1 MVEKKALDSNGEVTR
16 ERKGLPRTNLP
27 VVLPTNPTFLK
38 QSNLIT
44 LMTGDFK
51 TVQLRVIISVIEKL
65 QVAIEQSI
73 SFFNNTGTIP
83 FEQLSLFQE
92 YNDRITIKLAYKDI
106 GVDPD
111 QYREVKKAV
120 KSLITLPVEFD
131 VTDPE
136 TGEPCWLVTGLFL
149 RAHGQNNKYAR
160 SFTLEMDREVAK
172 MFVRVDK
179 GFTRY
184 IKEIAYKSQSRY
196 TVRMYMLISSW
207 KEKGGFSIY
216 VDKFRKFLKLEEKYP
231 NYKDLYK
238 RIIRPVYEDLF
249 ENADCW
255 FEVAEVYRDINDT
268 QPYKLN
274 FKIVRSAPSKKEE
287 ETLSLQKRNIGEL
300 LRRHARMREP
310 QVLDILN
317 KITLENYQRVLN
329 KTVYLCEYIS
339 NNWQS
344 ISSIPDYFHAV
355 LTKELQP
362 ECGLIGE
369 PTE

>member
-111 QYREVKKAV
+111 QYGEVKKAV

-160 SFTLEMDREVAK
+160 SFTLEMILTTK
-172 MFVRVDK
+172 
-179 GFTRY
+179 TY
-184 IKEIAYKSQSRY
+184 IKESSGRY
-196 TVRMYMLISSW
+196 MRI
-207 KEKGGFSIY
+207 
-216 VDKFRKFLKLEEKYP
+216 FL
-231 NYKDLYK
+231 
-238 RIIRPVYEDLF
+238 
-249 ENADCW
+249 
-255 FEVAEVYRDINDT
+255 
-268 QPYKLN
+268 
-274 FKIVRSAPSKKEE
+274 
-287 ETLSLQKRNIGEL
+287 
-300 LRRHARMREP
+300 RMRTAGLKW
-310 QVLDILN
+310 QRYIGILTTHN
-317 KITLENYQRVLN
+317 HIN
-329 KTVYLCEYIS
+329 
-339 NNWQS
+339 
-344 ISSIPDYFHAV
+344 
-355 LTKELQP
+355 
-362 ECGLIGE
+362 
-369 PTE
+369 